1 MVDMYMETFTGQ
13 CFFPDDPHPDMIR
26 LEDIAHALSL
36 QCRYGGHCMRFYSV
50 AEHCFLLANHV
61 VHKRLNPEIAMV
73 ALMHDAAEAYLMDLP
88 RAIKTEVGEAYK
100 NLEAKVEAVIWEK
113 FGIVDIVKKWHGIVK
128 ELDGRII
135 VNEREALMRP
145 SNNKW
150 FNSPENGFEP
160 IYVPSSHRLGVR
172 PEQAEVAFIKAFQLI
187 GRSIA
192 AQNEENARGSQ
203 ES

>member
-1 MVDMYMETFTGQ
+1 MVDVYMETFTGKR
-13 CFFPDDPHPDMIR
+13 FFPNDPHPDMI
-26 LEDIAHALSL
+26 LIEDIAHALSL
-36 QCRYGGHCMRFYSV
+36 QCRYGGHCTRFYSV
-50 AEHCFLLANHV
+50 AEHCFLMANHV

-88 RAIKTEVGEAYK
+88 RAIKAEVGEAYK

-113 FGIVDIVKKWHGIVK
+113 FGIADIVKKWHGIVK

-145 SNNKW
+145 TNNKW

-160 IYVPSSHRLGVR
+160 IYVPPSHRLGVR
-172 PEQAEVAFIKAFQLI
+172 PEQAEVAFIKAFQSI
-187 GRSIA
+187 GMSIA
-192 AQNEENARGSQ
+192 AQNEENSRGSQ